1 MLIQHNKDDS
11 KLYERKQVISISKLR
26 AKVDV
31 YNRNIEIKNFK
42 KTSKC
47 RWLCQWKGN
56 DRKQESKILQT
67 N

>member
-26 AKVDV
+26 AKVDS

-42 KTSKC
+42 KHQNADGYVNEK
-47 RWLCQWKGN
+47 N